1 MILLWLSSAVLLVV
15 VIPVIV
21 ALLRRVAEP
30 VEKIEQAAHDLAVR
44 AESIV
49 SLLDAVNELPETR
62 RLVGQTGS
70 EVSRYGAAL
79 DKVLNTTGGVR

>member
-1 MILLWLSSAVLLVV
+1 MTILLLIGSALLLLVIVPIV
-15 VIPVIV
+15 VG
-21 ALLRRVAEP
+21 LLNRVLKPAQE
-30 VEKIEQAAHDLAVR
+30 IERAAHGLAAL

-49 SLLDAVNELPETR
+49 SLLDAVDELPETR

-79 DKVLNTTGGVR
+79 DKVL

>member
-1 MILLWLSSAVLLVV
+1 MILLWLGSAVLLLVV
-15 VIPVIV
+15 VPVV
-21 ALLRRVAEP
+21 VVLLRRVAQPAE
-30 VEKIEQAAHDLAVR
+30 EIERAAHDLAVR

-49 SLLDAVNELPETR
+49 SLLDAVDELPETR

-79 DKVLNTTGGVR
+79 DKVL

>member
-1 MILLWLSSAVLLVV
+1 MTILLLIGSALLLLV
-15 VIPVIV
+15 IV
-21 ALLRRVAEP
+21 PILVGLLGRVLGPAEEIERSAQGLAAL
-30 VEKIEQAAHDLAVR
+30 

-49 SLLDAVNELPETR
+49 SLLGAVDDLPETR

-79 DKVLNTTGGVR
+79 DKVL

>member
-1 MILLWLSSAVLLVV
+1 MTILLSIGSALLLLVIVPIV
-15 VIPVIV
+15 VG
-21 ALLRRVAEP
+21 LLNRVLAPAQE
-30 VEKIEQAAHDLAVR
+30 IERAAHGLAAL

-49 SLLDAVNELPETR
+49 SLLGAVDELPETR

-79 DKVLNTTGGVR
+79 DKVL

>member
-1 MILLWLSSAVLLVV
+1 MTILLLIGSALLLLV
-15 VIPVIV
+15 IV
-21 ALLRRVAEP
+21 PILVGLLGRVLEPAEEIERSTRGLAAL
-30 VEKIEQAAHDLAVR
+30 

-49 SLLDAVNELPETR
+49 SLLGAVDDLPETR

-79 DKVLNTTGGVR
+79 DKVL